1 MKNEPAMRDL
11 SSGTEKI
18 MDDDDVSKSNT
29 HRIKTISY
37 DPLKVEGLY
46 YRGWIKSFNPK
57 SGYGFVETIGGDDIF
72 FYADQVRLEGKYT
85 RRSDIKPGKKVGFD
99 VGWAD
104 RGLRV
109 SKMNIFRETREKH

>member
-1 MKNEPAMRDL
+1 MKDQPASKNVL
-11 SSGTEKI
+11 PGTGEVMEK
-18 MDDDDVSKSNT
+18 DEGSKPDT
-29 HRIKTISY
+29 LRLKTISY
-37 DPLKVEGLY
+37 DPLKVGGLY

-57 SGYGFVETIGGDDIF
+57 SGYGFVETVGGDDVF

-85 RRSDIKPGKKVGFD
+85 RISDIKPGKKVGFD

-109 SKMNIFRETREKH
+109 SKMNIFRDKKDKH